1 MAFTFTS
8 LCSPLDDII
17 DALQTPQK
25 DSVIEHLQKAA
36 WELNQLTPNESEAK
50 NVADNIAELN
60 RIVDWLENRKIFK
73 ES

>member
-8 LCSPLDDII
+8 LSSPLDDII
-17 DALQTPQK
+17 ADLQTAEK
-25 DSVIEHLQKAA
+25 DSVIVHLQKAA
-36 WELNQLTPNESEAK
+36 WELNQLTPVESEAQ
-50 NVADNIAELN
+50 NVADNITELN